1 MSEEVR
7 KVLHRV
13 NKALFGTAYTRKG
26 ETRLAALAVQERS
39 INQGLH
45 THMLVGVPEGQLDR
59 KPNRTKTTPGDL
71 IVKTWVDLDRQ
82 ARSAKGQDARE
93 VWDFAGALYY
103 SSKGISKLSDFESVD
118 VLNTYIP
125 TVPAAVSP

>member
-1 MSEEVR
+1 MSAEVR

-26 ETRLAALAVQERS
+26 KARLATLAVQERS

-59 KPNRTKTTPGDL
+59 KPNRTKTSPGDL
-71 IVKTWVDLDRQ
+71 IVKTWVELDPQ

-93 VWDFAGALYY
+93 VWDFAGALHY
-103 SSKGISKLSDFESVD
+103 SSKSISKLSNFDSVD
-118 VLNTYIP
+118 VLNIHIP
-125 TVPAAVSP
+125 TVPAAVSL